1 MNRLEELNL
10 KLNAL
15 VIFHRLLDDGALRL
29 LPAVLASGDMG
40 MERKVSNYAA
50 FAAALFEKSV
60 CLSDYLWEL
69 AAADPNAYVM
79 RLARGEQPEPE
90 LERCLDRELQ
100 TLQELS
106 SLTAGDELAAIG
118 NGVYLPVWTNRSI
131 DFAVEY
137 RRRASRVSELG
148 YGMFTV
154 HHMFSVSNGR
164 VLPVL
169 SPDTIRLSHLSGY
182 ESERQAV
189 VQNSLALLRGAPA
202 ANVLLYG
209 DAGTGKSSTVKAI
222 VNEYADRG
230 LRLVEIRK
238 QQLNML
244 PAVLES
250 LQGNPLKFIL
260 FIDDLSFTAV
270 NEEIGAL
277 KAILEGSVSAKA
289 KNTVIYATSNRR
301 HLIDERFSDRADDEL
316 NRNETI
322 QEQVSLSDRFG
333 LAVRFARPDKEQYLA
348 IVRALAAQYGVEI
361 TVQQELLAERW
372 ALERGGRSPRVAR
385 QFVESVAATHPCH
398 HRPNQV

>member
-1 MNRLEELNL
+1 MNHLEELSL

-15 VIFHRLLDDGALRL
+15 VIFRRLLDDGAFRL
-29 LPAVLASGDMG
+29 LPAVLASGEMG
-40 MERKVSNYAA
+40 IERKISNYAA

-69 AAADPNAYVM
+69 AAADPNAYVL

-90 LERCLDRELQ
+90 LEKCLDRELQ

-106 SLTAGDELAAIG
+106 SLTAGDVLAAIG
-118 NGVYLPVWTNRSI
+118 NDVYLPEWTNRPI

-137 RRRASRVSELG
+137 RRRANRVSELG
-148 YGMFTV
+148 YGMFAV
-154 HHMFSVSNGR
+154 HHMFSVSGGR

-169 SPDTIRLSHLSGY
+169 SPDTIRLSDLSGY
-182 ESERQAV
+182 EAERQAV

-244 PAVLES
+244 PTVLES
-250 LQGNPLKFIL
+250 LHGNPLKFIL
-260 FIDDLSFTAV
+260 FIDDLSFSAV

-289 KNTVIYATSNRR
+289 KNAVIYATSNRR

-348 IVRALAAQYGVEI
+348 IVRALAAQFSVEI
-361 TVQQELLAERW
+361 TGQLELLAERR

-385 QFVESVAATHPCH
+385 QFVESVAASCPCQ